1 MTVLLDEND
10 CIKIAD
16 FGMAK
21 VVRRNVIQF
30 ALPDTRELLP
40 CYICAPTKQF
50 GWRAVFNT
58 PRLT

>member
-30 ALPDTRELLP
+30 ALPDTRELCFP
-40 CYICAPTKQF
+40 ATFVPPRSSSAGAPD
-50 GWRAVFNT
+50 G
-58 PRLT
+58 